1 MKNKVMTLLLSLAI
15 SFGLWMYVVTVV
27 SPESEATIYNIPVE
41 LVGQGYLESKD
52 LIVIS
57 DTSNLQV
64 NLTLRGE
71 QAEIK
76 KLNNSNITVIADLS
90 QIGYAGEYQITY
102 DVSYQ
107 SGTAEVMAQSPSY
120 ITVEVADRL
129 TKTIPVEV
137 ECIGSVPEGYEVQR
151 QAVELDH
158 PTVTVSGPKKTI
170 DKIAYAK
177 IAVDV
182 TGKMTGFASNYPLTL
197 CSIDGRAIADDSFV
211 TTNLNEV
218 RASVEVY
225 RIKKGPIDFAY
236 DYRGSGLQEDMV
248 TVHAS
253 TKLVTLIGSDD
264 DLEKAPNELVFT
276 IELKKYTQASTEI
289 FLPDLPEGVRCK
301 EQIEVYIYIPEMASR
316 WMTVSTFDWKNPPE
330 GVALQVVRNPVVEV
344 WGPADIVNQLTAEE
358 IVGIVDC
365 TDFEGPSNYAPITY
379 SVKDREYLYVRS
391 DWNNVLV
398 EQKPTEG

>member
-1 MKNKVMTLLLSLAI
+1 MKNKVLTFLLSLAI
-15 SFGLWMYVVTVV
+15 SFGLWLYVVTVI
-27 SPESEATIYNIPVE
+27 SPEYETTVYNVPVE
-41 LVGQGYLESKD
+41 LVGSRYLDAKN
-52 LIVIS
+52 LIVVS
-57 DTSNLQV
+57 DTDDLRV
-64 NLTLRGE
+64 DLTLSGNRSDL
-71 QAEIK
+71 K
-76 KLNNSNITVIADLS
+76 KFNNNNITVFVDMS
-90 QIGYAGEYQITY
+90 QLAYAGEHQLDYS
-102 DVSYQ
+102 VSFQ
-107 SGTAEVMAQSPSY
+107 SGTAEVVGQNPAQISV
-120 ITVEVADRL
+120 TVAEKL
-129 TKTIPVEV
+129 TKTVPVEITY
-137 ECIGSVPEGYEVQR
+137 IGAVPDGYEAER
-151 QAVELDH
+151 LDVELDH
-158 PTVTVSGPKKTI
+158 TTVTVSGPKKTI

-225 RIKKGPIDFAY
+225 RIKKVPIDFAY

-379 SVKDREYLYVRS
+379 SVKDREYLYVRV
-391 DWNNVLV
+391 DWNNVLI
-398 EQKPTEG
+398 EAKPTEG